1 MRLLLATGL
10 LLALSGTSAIE
21 AGMQQAFYPVL
32 LGILVV
38 ASLGLPIPEDI
49 PLIAAGVLLYKY
61 PGIASWTGTFGVA
74 LLGIMTGDLVLY
86 TMGRWWGLGVVDHRF
101 VRWLITPRRLEQA
114 RRHFH
119 RYGMW
124 FCFFGR
130 FFMGIRAVMCLTA
143 GAMRFPYPRFFMADC
158 AGALL
163 SIPFFVYLGYWFADK
178 IPLLRRYLSDAQG
191 LMLILVAVAVAAI
204 MLWYRF
210 RRGRRRR
217 QVTARR
223 AARLEAQASGTAPL
237 NGQQSPAARA
247 EQEETDQHVIDS
259 TP

>member
-1 MRLLLATGL
+1 MRLLLAIGL
-10 LLALSGTSAIE
+10 LLALPDTSTIE
-21 AGMQQAFYPVL
+21 AGMQHAFYPVL

-61 PGIASWTGTFGVA
+61 PGIASWMGTFGVA

-86 TMGRWWGLGVVDHRF
+86 TMGRRWGLDVVNHRF

-119 RYGMW
+119 RHGMW

-163 SIPFFVYLGYWFADK
+163 SIPFFVYLGYWFAEK

-191 LMLILVAVAVAAI
+191 LLLIGAAVALAVI
-204 MLWYRF
+204 VLGYRY
-210 RRGRRRR
+210 RRARRRR
-217 QVTARR
+217 RVTARR
-223 AARLEAQASGTAPL
+223 AARLEA
-237 NGQQSPAARA
+237 RA
-247 EQEETDQHVIDS
+247 EVAEKLDAPQAEAAPAERDATDQHVVDS